1 MVHARPLILNQA
13 LCFVTGFLGKACNR
27 QRHSIL
33 PRSQGFPCSVHCQT
47 ISLAHMGLNIC
58 MVDQSPLPQSSSVEP
73 QRTICRTLPQKR
85 GITSCLPHFNELRPT
100 MLCVLVVLI
109 IQQEMQSKVEKVL
122 QLQIKC
128 IHLRRNPVS
137 TAIFHSFRIHSSHR
151 PESNKLHYQKV
162 QFQNVDTEA
171 LKHRKATPGHMC
183 FKLP

>member
-33 PRSQGFPCSVHCQT
+33 PRSQGFPYSVHCQT

-58 MVDQSPLPQSSSVEP
+58 MVDQSLLPQSSSVEP

-109 IQQEMQSKVEKVL
+109 ILQEMQSKVEKV
-122 QLQIKC
+122 
-128 IHLRRNPVS
+128 
-137 TAIFHSFRIHSSHR
+137 AIDKMHPSQKESSFYSHFSQFSDHSSHR
-151 PESNKLHYQKV
+151 PESNELHYQKV
-162 QFQNVDTEA
+162 QFRNVDTEV